1 MNILEILL
9 GQVPEA
15 VFFALFLI
23 LTKQLKEKRI
33 LFITIMIVEYVLLLN
48 IFPYNWYFHISL
60 TLSTFLTLKVL
71 YHEKSQV
78 TDIFILLIGYIV
90 LTITSA
96 LCFVLC
102 QGATVIAT
110 ILNRVIIF
118 GLLFCFRN
126 KLYNI
131 QKLYKNFWNRSD
143 KPKATNSLE
152 YLIYKYRFKD
162 NKTFSEIGELLDLDN
177 PRIVEKLDK
186 IAFAIRLYCGI

>member
-90 LTITSA
+90 LAITSA

-143 KPKATNSLE
+143 KPKAIKSTTFRSINIVVFNAMFVIFNVSMIYAL
-152 YLIYKYRFKD
+152 YLI
-162 NKTFSEIGELLDLDN
+162 KTG
-177 PRIVEKLDK
+177 
-186 IAFAIRLYCGI
+186 GG